1 MLFVH
6 ASVCLCLSDYSAF
19 GICLCC
25 LRCHLSVCL
34 CVCLSVSVSVC
45 LSVLIMHD
53 VYNRIFGP
61 LLSSAGSANPAGVQ
75 QALPGLMLCVCES
88 ELDKE

>member
-1 MLFVH
+1 MHRCVCASATIALL
-6 ASVCLCLSDYSAF
+6 ASVCAACAA
-19 GICLCC
+19 I
-25 LRCHLSVCL
+25 
-34 CVCLSVSVSVC
+34 CLSVSVSVC